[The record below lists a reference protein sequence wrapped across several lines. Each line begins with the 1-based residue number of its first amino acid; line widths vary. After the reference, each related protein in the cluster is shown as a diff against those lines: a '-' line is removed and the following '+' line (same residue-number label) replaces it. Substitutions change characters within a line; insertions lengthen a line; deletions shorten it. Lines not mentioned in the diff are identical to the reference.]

1 MIRSLMKQEVK
12 ANYKL
17 YVIFLSIIL
26 FSFFLSM
33 DIIFTKLVIF

>member
-1 MIRSLMKQEVK
+1 MDRILSTYSYGICLFSI
-12 ANYKL
+12 
-17 YVIFLSIIL
+17 VIFLSIIL